1 MGDEGDTDPKRVREI
16 LVGDKHKNKNF
27 IENGKRYDYLKV
39 DVEYGYT
46 PAERDVILV
55 LTAKFAFLLQL
66 TEKSFSS
73 LGTYHHLRQDF
84 LLILRQILGDAYV
97 ASIKFNSA

>member
-1 MGDEGDTDPKRVREI
+1 MGDEGDSDPERVREI
-16 LVGDKHKNKNF
+16 PVGDKHKNKIF
-27 IENGKRYDYLKV
+27 IENGKHYAYLKV
-39 DVEYGYT
+39 DVGYGYT
-46 PAERDVILV
+46 LAERDVILV
-55 LTAKFAFLLQL
+55 LTAKFAFSFQL

-84 LLILRQILGDAYV
+84 LLILKQILGDAYV